1 MSRGERIRR
10 YRKLK
15 GWNQTT
21 LGEKVGVGQ
30 TAIRNY
36 ERDLR
41 VPSDE
46 MLQALADALEVP
58 VTSLEDYEFTS
69 AREAL
74 EALFR
79 LEEGIGLKPT
89 EDGKLEIDHKAKYA
103 KKLDAAI
110 KAWKGVLDELESG
123 QMSQDDYD
131 RWKASF
137 K

>member
-15 GWNQTT
+15 GWNQTI

-41 VPSDE
+41 VPTPD
-46 MLQALADALEVP
+46 MLQAIADALEVP
-58 VTSLEDYEFTS
+58 VTSLEDYEFKS

-89 EDGKLEIDHKAKYA
+89 RDGGLTIDPDAKNA

-110 KAWKGVLDELESG
+110 RAWREVLDEVESG
-123 QMSQDDYD
+123 DMSQGDYE
-131 RWKASF
+131 RWKASL

>member
-41 VPSDE
+41 APTPD

-58 VTSLEDYEFTS
+58 VTSLRTTS
-69 AREAL
+69 SNPPER
-74 EALFR
+74 R
-79 LEEGIGLKPT
+79 LRLSS
-89 EDGKLEIDHKAKYA
+89 A
-103 KKLDAAI
+103 
-110 KAWKGVLDELESG
+110 
-123 QMSQDDYD
+123 
-131 RWKASF
+131 
-137 K
+137 